1 MINEVLEQLTYLK
14 LKSAYTYL
22 KELHINDVI
31 SSAELKGIYK
41 ILKKEVEAKEENN
54 RLYNVKVAGFPFL
67 RKIEEYDF
75 DFQPSVKK
83 IKYSQ

>member
-22 KELHINDVI
+22 KEMHINDEI

-41 ILKKEVEAKEENN
+41 ILKK
-54 RLYNVKVAGFPFL
+54 RSR
-67 RKIEEYDF
+67 RKRRK
-75 DFQPSVKK
+75 Q
-83 IKYSQ
+83 